1 LVSAHFQPFNC
12 VQGYGIMDRS
22 TTLHALILSW
32 HNQVSRR
39 KGLRALACA
48 LVFLG
53 VCVFAWGLR
62 YKLSLY
68 DPPHSVS
75 HRMPAAKLL
84 TGRERTQVPPL
95 NLHRDAGSTGPAVLV
110 ALTLAFI
117 SFSGAAL
124 LFPRFSPCANWL
136 PPVHLAQSRQI
147 LATCWTRPPPQSR

>member
-1 LVSAHFQPFNC
+1 
-12 VQGYGIMDRS
+12 MDRS

-53 VCVFAWGLR
+53 ICVFAWGLR

-84 TGRERTQVPPL
+84 TGRERTLVPPL
-95 NLHRDAGSTGPAVLV
+95 NLYRDAGSAGPTILV
-110 ALTLAFI
+110 ALTLAFVFLR
-117 SFSGAAL
+117 SAL
-124 LFPRFSPCANWL
+124 LFPRFSPWANWL
-136 PPVHLAQSRQI
+136 QPVQLPRSRQI
-147 LATCWTRPPPQSR
+147 LASSWTRPPPQSR